1 MANRG
6 RPRKANDEK
15 NRTISI
21 SVTPLQL
28 QILEQ
33 ISKMNDLSRSEVLR
47 GLIEGAGF
55 LECGI
60 VGGVE
65 PHLQQHQKYKLE
77 KTKLM
82 VCNPYTGKG
91 FCQSSACQ
99 AAYKKEGVI

>member
-6 RPRKANDEK
+6 RPRKDNADK
-15 NRTISI
+15 LRTVSI

-33 ISKMNDLSRSEVLR
+33 ICTMNDMSRSEVLR
-47 GLIEGAGF
+47 GLIEGAGY

-65 PHLQQHQKYKLE
+65 PHLLQYQKYKLK
-77 KTKLM
+77 KTGLM

-91 FCQSSACQ
+91 FCKSSACE
-99 AAYKKEGVI
+99 AAYKKEGLI

>member
-6 RPRKANDEK
+6 RPRKDNADK
-15 NRTISI
+15 LRTVSI

-33 ISKMNDLSRSEVLR
+33 ICTMNDLSRSEVLR
-47 GLIEGAGF
+47 GLIEGAGY

-65 PHLQQHQKYKLE
+65 PHLGNQGYKL
-77 KTKLM
+77 KKSGLVT
-82 VCNPYTGKG
+82 CNPHLLKG
-91 FCQSSACQ
+91 RCKNSACE
-99 AAYKKEGVI
+99 AAYKKEGLV